1 MDIDDFAQ
9 PEVGVAVA
17 LTAVAASPSV
27 RKTLRKG
34 AAYGLAGILVAGD
47 KAAKL
52 VNAVAQGAQKA
63 LHSEKAQAA
72 EERADHEAAESV
84 NV

>member
-1 MDIDDFAQ
+1 MEFEDFAQ

-17 LTAVAASPSV
+17 LTAVAASPGV

-34 AAYGLAGILVAGD
+34 AAYGLAGILMAGD
-47 KAAKL
+47 SAAKL
-52 VNAVAQGAQKA
+52 VNAVAKGTQRA
-63 LHSEKAQAA
+63 LHSPASVEGPGEVA
-72 EERADHEAAESV
+72 EVSA